1 MKKKINDNEYSSRE
15 DAFRV
20 YFDTVTKIVYTL
32 NLISDKN
39 DMTRRLSNNI
49 DRTLGY
55 EEEMISNNEKTINNN
70 NNEVGLLINSLKVDL
85 KKIDSFKKYNFN
97 IERFIEEIDLNT
109 DERFIL
115 YCLIVYTIY
124 GDSMSAISVRRILEL
139 ISIDSDIYINKYNYF
154 ENDGKLMS
162 SGILTLSHEPYPS
175 IGLLEVTN
183 TLVTF
188 INSKIVFAFLEKDK
202 YDIIS
207 EIINAEN
214 INNSVIIDIKTGAR
228 KKATKEFNILTPK
241 EIVNELNKTVIG
253 QDEAKKALSVHAYL
267 HCLRINGNKDIP
279 FRSNILMIGPTGV
292 GKTYLVKTLA
302 DILGLPFSRADVTTL
317 TETGYVGDDVEVVLY
332 NLYRKANGDLEKAQY
347 GIVFL
352 DEVDKIAKAEP
363 HQSTTGNPSDK
374 AVQEALLSMMNGE
387 DIRVPEFGDRRMMHS
402 SDGILMNTKNI
413 LFIFGGAFVG
423 LDDIIKMRLKG
434 ESGLGFGSNAILNKN
449 KLQKDKILSQV
460 DVKDVEKYG
469 MIPEFIG
476 RIPIIVT
483 LNELTKENLKD
494 ILIKTSESPIKKY
507 VDFFNSIGKKLIL
520 TDDAINYIVDRASGM
535 DMGARAL
542 KSIVE
547 TAMVNILFNLDG
559 IKGNS
564 LTLTRDDIEEVFNKK
579 ETVISNKEDICA
591 SKKDSIKLNINLSNH
606 FSFSYIPLLYIYFF
620 VIYSINN

>member
-15 DAFRV
+15 DAFRF

-139 ISIDSDIYINKYNYF
+139 ITIDSDIYINKYHYF
-154 ENDGKLMS
+154 ENDGKLLS

-188 INSKIVFAFLEKDK
+188 VNSKIVFAFLEKDK

-228 KKATKEFNILTPK
+228 KKTSKEFNILTPK

-579 ETVISNKEDICA
+579 ETVISNKEDILKKSNINIA
-591 SKKDSIKLNINLSNH
+591 KKDDKN
-606 FSFSYIPLLYIYFF
+606 YMA
-620 VIYSINN
+620 

>member
-188 INSKIVFAFLEKDK
+188 VNSKIVFAFLEKDK

-214 INNSVIIDIKTGAR
+214 ISNSVIIDIKTGTR

-469 MIPEFIG
+469 MIPEFI
-476 RIPIIVT
+476 
-483 LNELTKENLKD
+483 
-494 ILIKTSESPIKKY
+494 
-507 VDFFNSIGKKLIL
+507 
-520 TDDAINYIVDRASGM
+520 
-535 DMGARAL
+535 
-542 KSIVE
+542 
-547 TAMVNILFNLDG
+547 
-559 IKGNS
+559 
-564 LTLTRDDIEEVFNKK
+564 
-579 ETVISNKEDICA
+579 
-591 SKKDSIKLNINLSNH
+591 
-606 FSFSYIPLLYIYFF
+606 
-620 VIYSINN
+620 

>member
-1 MKKKINDNEYSSRE
+1 MKKNEYSSRE
-15 DAFRV
+15 EAFRV
-20 YFDTVTKIVYTL
+20 YFDIVTKIVYTL

-55 EEEMISNNEKTINNN
+55 EDEITSNNEKTINTN
-70 NNEVGLLINSLKVDL
+70 NNEVNILINSLKNDL
-85 KKIDSFKKYNFN
+85 KKIYSFKKYNFN
-97 IERFIEEIDLNT
+97 IERFIEERELNT

-115 YCLIVYTIY
+115 YCLVVYTIY

-139 ISIDSDIYINKYNYF
+139 ITIDSDIYINKYHYF
-154 ENDGKLMS
+154 ENDGKLLS

-175 IGLLEVTN
+175 LGLLEVTN
-183 TLVTF
+183 TLITF
-188 INSKIVFAFLEKDK
+188 VNSKVVFAFLEKDK

-207 EIINAEN
+207 EIVNTEN

-228 KKATKEFNILTPK
+228 KKSSKEFNILTPK
-241 EIVNELNKTVIG
+241 EIVNELDKKVIG

-292 GKTYLVKTLA
+292 GKTYLVKTLSE
-302 DILGLPFSRADVTTL
+302 ILGLPFSRADVTTL

-332 NLYRKANGDLEKAQY
+332 NLYRKAGGDLEKAQY

-402 SDGILMNTKNI
+402 SDGIIMNTKNI

-483 LNELTKENLKD
+483 LNELTKDNLKD
-494 ILIKTSESPIKKY
+494 ILMKSSESPIKKY
-507 VDFFNSIGKKLIL
+507 TDFFKSIGKNLIL
-520 TDDAINYIVDRASGM
+520 NEEAINYIADKALSM
-535 DMGARAL
+535 NMGARAL

-564 LTLTRDDIEEVFNKK
+564 LTLTRSDIEEVFDKK
-579 ETVISNKEDICA
+579 ERVNSGNIFEKSNINIP
-591 SKKDSIKLNINLSNH
+591 KKDDKN
-606 FSFSYIPLLYIYFF
+606 YMA
-620 VIYSINN
+620 

>member
-1 MKKKINDNEYSSRE
+1 MKKNEYSSRE
-15 DAFRV
+15 EAFRV
-20 YFDTVTKIVYTL
+20 YFDIVTKIVYTL

-55 EEEMISNNEKTINNN
+55 EDEITSNNEKTINTN
-70 NNEVGLLINSLKVDL
+70 NNEVNILINSLKNDL
-85 KKIDSFKKYNFN
+85 KKIYSFKKYNFN
-97 IERFIEEIDLNT
+97 IERFIEERELNT

-115 YCLIVYTIY
+115 YCLVVYTIY

-139 ISIDSDIYINKYNYF
+139 ITIDSDIYINKYHYF
-154 ENDGKLMS
+154 ENDGKLLS

-175 IGLLEVTN
+175 LGLLEVTN
-183 TLVTF
+183 TLITF
-188 INSKIVFAFLEKDK
+188 VNSKVVFTFLEKDK

-207 EIINAEN
+207 DIINAEN

-228 KKATKEFNILTPK
+228 KKFVKEFNILTPK
-241 EIVNELNKTVIG
+241 EIVSELDKKVIG

-302 DILGLPFSRADVTTL
+302 EILGLPFSRADVTTL

-332 NLYRKANGDLEKAQY
+332 NLYRKANGDLDKAQY

-352 DEVDKIAKAEP
+352 DEIDKIAKAEP

-402 SDGILMNTKNI
+402 SDGIIMNTKNI
-413 LFIFGGAFVG
+413 LFIFGGAFIG
-423 LDDIIKMRLKG
+423 LEDIIKMRLKG

-449 KLQKDKILSQV
+449 KLQKNRILSQV

-483 LNELTKENLKD
+483 LNELTKDNLKD
-494 ILIKTSESPIKKY
+494 ILMKSAESPIIKY
-507 VDFFNSIGKKLIL
+507 TDFFKSIGKKLIL
-520 TDDAINYIVDRASGM
+520 NEDAINYIVDRALSIN
-535 DMGARAL
+535 MGARAL

-547 TAMVNILFNLDG
+547 TVMVNILFNLDG

-564 LTLTRDDIEEVFNKK
+564 LTLTRNDIEEVFDKK
-579 ETVISNKEDICA
+579 ETVNSSNIFEKSNINI
-591 SKKDSIKLNINLSNH
+591 SKKDDKN
-606 FSFSYIPLLYIYFF
+606 YMA
-620 VIYSINN
+620 

>member
-85 KKIDSFKKYNFN
+85 KKIYSFKKYNFN

-214 INNSVIIDIKTGAR
+214 INNSVIIDIKTGTR

-483 LNELTKENLKD
+483 LNELTKDNLKD

-579 ETVISNKEDICA
+579 ETVISNKEDILKKSNINIA
-591 SKKDSIKLNINLSNH
+591 KKDDKN
-606 FSFSYIPLLYIYFF
+606 YMA
-620 VIYSINN
+620 

>member
-188 INSKIVFAFLEKDK
+188 VNSKIVFAFLEKDK

-579 ETVISNKEDICA
+579 EIVISNKEDILKKSNINIA
-591 SKKDSIKLNINLSNH
+591 KKDDKN
-606 FSFSYIPLLYIYFF
+606 YMA
-620 VIYSINN
+620 

>member
-15 DAFRV
+15 DAFRF

-139 ISIDSDIYINKYNYF
+139 ITIDSDIYINKYHYF
-154 ENDGKLMS
+154 ENDGKLLS

-188 INSKIVFAFLEKDK
+188 VNSKIVFAFLEKDK

-228 KKATKEFNILTPK
+228 KKTSKEFNILTPK

-483 LNELTKENLKD
+483 LNELTKDNLKD

-579 ETVISNKEDICA
+579 ETVISNKEDILKKSNINIA
-591 SKKDSIKLNINLSNH
+591 KKDDKN
-606 FSFSYIPLLYIYFF
+606 YMA
-620 VIYSINN
+620 

>member
-423 LDDIIKMRLKG
+423 LDDIIKIRLKG

-520 TDDAINYIVDRASGM
+520 TYDAINYIVDRASGM

-547 TAMVNILFNLDG
+547 MAMVNILFNLDG

-579 ETVISNKEDICA
+579 ETVISNKEDILKKSNINIA
-591 SKKDSIKLNINLSNH
+591 KKDDKN
-606 FSFSYIPLLYIYFF
+606 YMA
-620 VIYSINN
+620 

>member
-188 INSKIVFAFLEKDK
+188 VNSKIVFAFLEKDK

-332 NLYRKANGDLEKAQY
+332 NLYRKASGDLEKAQY

-363 HQSTTGNPSDK
+363 HQSTTGNPSDR

-483 LNELTKENLKD
+483 LNELTKDNLKD

-579 ETVISNKEDICA
+579 ETVISNKEDILKKSNINIA
-591 SKKDSIKLNINLSNH
+591 KKDDKN
-606 FSFSYIPLLYIYFF
+606 YMA
-620 VIYSINN
+620 

>member
-1 MKKKINDNEYSSRE
+1 MKKNEYSSRE

-214 INNSVIIDIKTGAR
+214 INNSVIIDIKTGTR

-302 DILGLPFSRADVTTL
+302 EILGLPFSRADVTTL

-332 NLYRKANGDLEKAQY
+332 NLYRKANGDLDKAQY

-352 DEVDKIAKAEP
+352 DEIDKIAKAEP

-402 SDGILMNTKNI
+402 SDGIIMNTKNI
-413 LFIFGGAFVG
+413 LFIFGGAFIG
-423 LDDIIKMRLKG
+423 LEDIIKMRLKG

-449 KLQKDKILSQV
+449 KLQKNRILSQV

-483 LNELTKENLKD
+483 LNELTKDNLKD
-494 ILIKTSESPIKKY
+494 ILMKSAESPIIKY
-507 VDFFNSIGKKLIL
+507 TDFFKSIGKKLIL
-520 TDDAINYIVDRASGM
+520 NEDAINYIVDRALSIN
-535 DMGARAL
+535 MGARAL

-547 TAMVNILFNLDG
+547 TVMVNILFNLDG

-564 LTLTRDDIEEVFNKK
+564 LTLTRNDIEEVFDKK
-579 ETVISNKEDICA
+579 ETVNSSNIFEKSNINI
-591 SKKDSIKLNINLSNH
+591 SKKDDKN
-606 FSFSYIPLLYIYFF
+606 YMA
-620 VIYSINN
+620 

>member
-1 MKKKINDNEYSSRE
+1 MKKNEYSSRE
-15 DAFRV
+15 EAFRV
-20 YFDTVTKIVYTL
+20 YFDIVTKIVYTL

-55 EEEMISNNEKTINNN
+55 EDEIASNNEKTINTN
-70 NNEVGLLINSLKVDL
+70 NNEVNILINSLKNDL
-85 KKIDSFKKYNFN
+85 KKIYSFKKYNFN
-97 IERFIEEIDLNT
+97 IERFIDERELNT

-115 YCLIVYTIY
+115 YCLVVYTIY

-139 ISIDSDIYINKYNYF
+139 ITIDSDIYINKYHYF
-154 ENDGKLMS
+154 ENDGKLLS

-175 IGLLEVTN
+175 LGLLEVTN

-188 INSKIVFAFLEKDK
+188 VNSKVVFAFLEKDK

-207 EIINAEN
+207 DIVNAEN

-228 KKATKEFNILTPK
+228 KKTSKEFNILTPK
-241 EIVNELNKTVIG
+241 EIVNELNKKVIG

-302 DILGLPFSRADVTTL
+302 EILGLPFSRADVTTL

-332 NLYRKANGDLEKAQY
+332 NLYRKANGDLEKAQF

-402 SDGILMNTKNI
+402 SDGIIMNTKNI

-494 ILIKTSESPIKKY
+494 ILMKSSESPIKKY
-507 VDFFNSIGKKLIL
+507 TDFFKSIGKNLIL
-520 TDDAINYIVDRASGM
+520 DEDAINYIADKSLSM
-535 DMGARAL
+535 NMGARAL

-564 LTLTRDDIEEVFNKK
+564 LTLTRSDIEEVFDKK
-579 ETVISNKEDICA
+579 ERVNSSNIFEKSNINIP
-591 SKKDSIKLNINLSNH
+591 KKDDKN
-606 FSFSYIPLLYIYFF
+606 YMA
-620 VIYSINN
+620 

>member
-188 INSKIVFAFLEKDK
+188 VNSKIVFAFLEKDK

-253 QDEAKKALSVHAYL
+253 QDEAKKTLSVHAYL

-494 ILIKTSESPIKKY
+494 ILIKTLESPIKKY

-520 TDDAINYIVDRASGM
+520 NEEAINYIVDRASGM

-579 ETVISNKEDICA
+579 ETVISNKEDILKKSNINIA
-591 SKKDSIKLNINLSNH
+591 KKDDKN
-606 FSFSYIPLLYIYFF
+606 YMA
-620 VIYSINN
+620 

>member
-97 IERFIEEIDLNT
+97 IERFIEERELNT

-207 EIINAEN
+207 EIINSEN

-579 ETVISNKEDICA
+579 ETVISNKEDILKKSNVNIA
-591 SKKDSIKLNINLSNH
+591 KKDDKN
-606 FSFSYIPLLYIYFF
+606 YMA
-620 VIYSINN
+620 

>member
-207 EIINAEN
+207 DIVNAEN
-214 INNSVIIDIKTGAR
+214 INNLVIIDIKTGAR
-228 KKATKEFNILTPK
+228 KKASKEFNILTPK
-241 EIVNELNKTVIG
+241 EIVSELDKKVIG

-579 ETVISNKEDICA
+579 ETVISNKEDILKKSNINIA
-591 SKKDSIKLNINLSNH
+591 KKDDKN
-606 FSFSYIPLLYIYFF
+606 YMA
-620 VIYSINN
+620 

>member
-1 MKKKINDNEYSSRE
+1 MKKNEYSSRE
-15 DAFRV
+15 EAFRV
-20 YFDTVTKIVYTL
+20 YFDIVTKIVYTL

-55 EEEMISNNEKTINNN
+55 EDEITSNNEKTINTN
-70 NNEVGLLINSLKVDL
+70 NNEVNILINSLKNDL
-85 KKIDSFKKYNFN
+85 KKIYSFKKYNFN
-97 IERFIEEIDLNT
+97 IERFIEERELNT

-115 YCLIVYTIY
+115 YCLVVYTIY

-139 ISIDSDIYINKYNYF
+139 ITIDSDIYINKYHYF
-154 ENDGKLMS
+154 ENDGKLLS

-175 IGLLEVTN
+175 LGLLEVTN
-183 TLVTF
+183 TLITF
-188 INSKIVFAFLEKDK
+188 VNSKVVFTFLEKDK

-207 EIINAEN
+207 DIINAEN

-228 KKATKEFNILTPK
+228 KKFVKEFNILTPK
-241 EIVNELNKTVIG
+241 EIVSELDKKVIG

-302 DILGLPFSRADVTTL
+302 EILGLPFSRADVTTL

-332 NLYRKANGDLEKAQY
+332 NLYRKANGDLDKAQY

-352 DEVDKIAKAEP
+352 DEIDKIAKAEP

-402 SDGILMNTKNI
+402 SDGIIMNTKNI
-413 LFIFGGAFVG
+413 LFIFGGAFIG
-423 LDDIIKMRLKG
+423 LEDIIKMRLKG

-449 KLQKDKILSQV
+449 KLQKNRILSQV

-483 LNELTKENLKD
+483 LNELTKDNLKD
-494 ILIKTSESPIKKY
+494 ILMKSAESPIIKY
-507 VDFFNSIGKKLIL
+507 TDFFKSIGKKLIL
-520 TDDAINYIVDRASGM
+520 NEDAINYIVDRALSINI
-535 DMGARAL
+535 GARAL

-547 TAMVNILFNLDG
+547 TVMVNILFNLDG

-564 LTLTRDDIEEVFNKK
+564 LTLTRNDIEEVFDKK
-579 ETVISNKEDICA
+579 ETVNSSNIFEKSNINI
-591 SKKDSIKLNINLSNH
+591 SKKDDKN
-606 FSFSYIPLLYIYFF
+606 YMA
-620 VIYSINN
+620 

>member
-1 MKKKINDNEYSSRE
+1 MKKNEYSSRE
-15 DAFRV
+15 EAFRV
-20 YFDTVTKIVYTL
+20 YFDIVTKIVYTL

-55 EEEMISNNEKTINNN
+55 EDEITSNNEKTINTN
-70 NNEVGLLINSLKVDL
+70 NNEVNILINSLKNDL
-85 KKIDSFKKYNFN
+85 KKIYSFKKYNFN
-97 IERFIEEIDLNT
+97 IERFIEERELNT

-139 ISIDSDIYINKYNYF
+139 ITIDSDIYINKYHYF
-154 ENDGKLMS
+154 ENDGKLLS

-175 IGLLEVTN
+175 LGLLEVTN
-183 TLVTF
+183 TLITF
-188 INSKIVFAFLEKDK
+188 VNSKVVFTFLEKDK

-207 EIINAEN
+207 DIINAEN

-228 KKATKEFNILTPK
+228 KKFVKEFNILTPK
-241 EIVNELNKTVIG
+241 EIVSELDKKVIG

-302 DILGLPFSRADVTTL
+302 EILGLPFSRADVTTL

-332 NLYRKANGDLEKAQY
+332 NLYRKANGDLDKAQY

-352 DEVDKIAKAEP
+352 DEIDKIAKAEP

-402 SDGILMNTKNI
+402 SDGIIMNTKNI
-413 LFIFGGAFVG
+413 LFIFGGAFIG
-423 LDDIIKMRLKG
+423 LEDIIKMRLKG

-449 KLQKDKILSQV
+449 KLQKNRILSQV

-483 LNELTKENLKD
+483 LNELTKDNLKD
-494 ILIKTSESPIKKY
+494 ILMKSAESPIIKY
-507 VDFFNSIGKKLIL
+507 TDFFKSIGKKLIL
-520 TDDAINYIVDRASGM
+520 NEDAINYIVDRALSIN
-535 DMGARAL
+535 MGARAL

-547 TAMVNILFNLDG
+547 TVMVNILFNLDG

-564 LTLTRDDIEEVFNKK
+564 LTLTRNDIEEVFDKK
-579 ETVISNKEDICA
+579 ETVNSSNIFEKSNINI
-591 SKKDSIKLNINLSNH
+591 SKKDDKN
-606 FSFSYIPLLYIYFF
+606 YMA
-620 VIYSINN
+620 

>member
-214 INNSVIIDIKTGAR
+214 INNSVIIDIKTGTR

-253 QDEAKKALSVHAYL
+253 QDEAKKVLSVHAYL

-579 ETVISNKEDICA
+579 ETVISNKEDILKKSNINIA
-591 SKKDSIKLNINLSNH
+591 KKDDKN
-606 FSFSYIPLLYIYFF
+606 YMA
-620 VIYSINN
+620 

>member
-188 INSKIVFAFLEKDK
+188 VNSKVVFAFLEKDK

-214 INNSVIIDIKTGAR
+214 INNSVIIDIKTGTR

-241 EIVNELNKTVIG
+241 EIVSELNKTVIG

-302 DILGLPFSRADVTTL
+302 EILGLPFSRADVTTL

-332 NLYRKANGDLEKAQY
+332 NLYRKAGGDLEKAQF

-579 ETVISNKEDICA
+579 ETVISNKEDILKKSNINIA
-591 SKKDSIKLNINLSNH
+591 KKDDKN
-606 FSFSYIPLLYIYFF
+606 YMA
-620 VIYSINN
+620 

>member
-1 MKKKINDNEYSSRE
+1 MKKKINYNEYSSKE
-15 DAFRV
+15 EAFRV
-20 YFDTVTKIVYTL
+20 YFDIVTKIVYTL

-55 EEEMISNNEKTINNN
+55 EDEIVSSNEKTINTN
-70 NNEVGLLINSLKVDL
+70 NNEVNILINSLKIDL
-85 KKIDSFKKYNFN
+85 KKISAFKKYNFN
-97 IERFIEEIDLNT
+97 IERFVEERELNT

-139 ISIDSDIYINKYNYF
+139 ITIDSDIYINKYHYF
-154 ENDGKLMS
+154 ENESKLIS
-162 SGILTLSHEPYPS
+162 AGILTLSHEPYPS

-188 INSKIVFAFLEKDK
+188 INSKVVFAFLEKDK

-207 EIINAEN
+207 DIINTEN

-228 KKATKEFNILTPK
+228 KKSAKEFNILTPK
-241 EIVNELNKTVIG
+241 EIVNELNKKVIG

-332 NLYRKANGDLEKAQY
+332 NLYRKANGDLDKAQY

-352 DEVDKIAKAEP
+352 DEIDKIAKAEP

-387 DIRVPEFGDRRMMHS
+387 DVRVPEFGDRRMMHS

-423 LDDIIKMRLKG
+423 LEDIIKTRLKG
-434 ESGLGFGSNAILNKN
+434 ESGLGFGSNAVLNKN
-449 KLQKDKILSQV
+449 KLQKDKILNQV

-476 RIPIIVT
+476 RIPILVA

-507 VDFFNSIGKKLIL
+507 TDFFKSIGKKLIL
-520 TDDAINYIVDRASGM
+520 NEDAIDYIVDKALTM
-535 DMGARAL
+535 NMGARAL

-564 LTLTRDDIEEVFNKK
+564 LTLTRGDIEEVFDKK
-579 ETVISNKEDICA
+579 ETVNSGNIFEKSNINIP
-591 SKKDSIKLNINLSNH
+591 KKDDK
-606 FSFSYIPLLYIYFF
+606 SYMA
-620 VIYSINN
+620 

>member
-1 MKKKINDNEYSSRE
+1 MKKNEYSSKE
-15 DAFRV
+15 EAFRV
-20 YFDTVTKIVYTL
+20 YFDIVTKIVYTL

-55 EEEMISNNEKTINNN
+55 EDEIASNNEKTINTN
-70 NNEVGLLINSLKVDL
+70 NNEVNILINSLKNDL
-85 KKIDSFKKYNFN
+85 KKIYSFKKYNFN
-97 IERFIEEIDLNT
+97 IERFIDEIELNT

-115 YCLIVYTIY
+115 YCLVVYTIY

-139 ISIDSDIYINKYNYF
+139 ITIDSDIYINKYHYF
-154 ENDGKLMS
+154 ENDGKLLS

-175 IGLLEVTN
+175 LGLLEVTN

-188 INSKIVFAFLEKDK
+188 VNSKVVFAFLEKDK

-207 EIINAEN
+207 DIVNAEN

-228 KKATKEFNILTPK
+228 KKTSKEFNILTPK
-241 EIVNELNKTVIG
+241 EIVNELNKKVIG

-302 DILGLPFSRADVTTL
+302 EILGLPFSRADVTTL

-402 SDGILMNTKNI
+402 SDGIIMNTKNI

-494 ILIKTSESPIKKY
+494 ILMKSSESPIKKY
-507 VDFFNSIGKKLIL
+507 TDFFKSIGKNLIL
-520 TDDAINYIVDRASGM
+520 DEDAINYIADKSLSM
-535 DMGARAL
+535 NMGARAL

-564 LTLTRDDIEEVFNKK
+564 LTLTRSDIEEVFDKK
-579 ETVISNKEDICA
+579 ERVNSSNIFEKSNINIP
-591 SKKDSIKLNINLSNH
+591 KKDDKN
-606 FSFSYIPLLYIYFF
+606 YMA
-620 VIYSINN
+620 

>member
-70 NNEVGLLINSLKVDL
+70 NNEVGLLINSLKIDL

-228 KKATKEFNILTPK
+228 KKTSKEFNILTPK

-547 TAMVNILFNLDG
+547 MAMVNILFNLDG

-579 ETVISNKEDICA
+579 ETVISNKEDILKKSNINIA
-591 SKKDSIKLNINLSNH
+591 KKDDKN
-606 FSFSYIPLLYIYFF
+606 YMA
-620 VIYSINN
+620 

>member
-1 MKKKINDNEYSSRE
+1 MKKKRNDNEYSSRE

-39 DMTRRLSNNI
+39 DMTRRLSNNM

-55 EEEMISNNEKTINNN
+55 EDEIVSNNEKTINTN
-70 NNEVGLLINSLKVDL
+70 NNEVGILISSLKNDL
-85 KKIDSFKKYNFN
+85 RKISSFKKYNFN
-97 IERFIEEIDLNT
+97 IERFIEERELNI

-115 YCLIVYTIY
+115 YCLITYTIY

-139 ISIDSDIYINKYNYF
+139 ITIDSDIYINKYHYF
-154 ENDGKLMS
+154 EKDGKLIS
-162 SGILTLSHEPYPS
+162 AGILTLSHEPYPS

-188 INSKIVFAFLEKDK
+188 VNSKIVFAFLEKDS
-202 YDIIS
+202 YDIIADIVNNES
-207 EIINAEN
+207 L
-214 INNSVIIDIKTGAR
+214 NNSLVLDIKTGAR
-228 KKATKEFNILTPK
+228 RKSSKEFNILTPK
-241 EIVNELNKTVIG
+241 EIADELNKTVIG

-402 SDGILMNTKNI
+402 SDGIIMNTKNI

-423 LDDIIKMRLKG
+423 LEDIIKMRLKG
-434 ESGLGFGSNAILNKN
+434 ESGLGFGSNAVIN
-449 KLQKDKILSQV
+449 KLQKERILSQV

-483 LNELTKENLKD
+483 LHELTKENLRD
-494 ILIKTSESPIKKY
+494 ILTKTSDSPIKKY
-507 VDFFNSIGKKLIL
+507 TEFFKSIGKKLIL
-520 TDDAINYIVDRASGM
+520 TDDAINYIVDRAASM
-535 DMGARAL
+535 NMGARAL

-564 LTLTRDDIEEVFNKK
+564 LTLTRFDIEKAFDEK
-579 ETVISNKEDICA
+579 ETVSSGKENVLGKFNNIAKKED
-591 SKKDSIKLNINLSNH
+591 K
-606 FSFSYIPLLYIYFF
+606 SYMA
-620 VIYSINN
+620 

>member
-1 MKKKINDNEYSSRE
+1 MKKKINYNEYSSRE
-15 DAFRV
+15 DAFRI
-20 YFDTVTKIVYTL
+20 YFDIVTKIVYTL

-55 EEEMISNNEKTINNN
+55 EDEIVSNNEKTININ
-70 NNEVGLLINSLKVDL
+70 NNEVNILINSLKMDL
-85 KKIDSFKKYNFN
+85 KKIYSFKKYNFN
-97 IERFIEEIDLNT
+97 IERFIEELELNT

-139 ISIDSDIYINKYNYF
+139 ITIDSDIYINKYHYF
-154 ENDGKLMS
+154 ENESKLIS

-175 IGLLEVTN
+175 IGLLEITN

-188 INSKIVFAFLEKDK
+188 VNSKVVFAFLEKGK

-207 EIINAEN
+207 DIVNEEN
-214 INNSVIIDIKTGAR
+214 INNSVIIDIKTGSR
-228 KKATKEFNILTPK
+228 KKSTKEFNILTPK
-241 EIVNELNKTVIG
+241 EIVNELNKKVVG

-332 NLYRKANGDLEKAQY
+332 NLYRKSNGDLDKAQY

-352 DEVDKIAKAEP
+352 DEIDKIAKAEP

-402 SDGILMNTKNI
+402 SDGIIMNTKNI

-423 LDDIIKMRLKG
+423 LEDIIKMRLKG
-434 ESGLGFGSNAILNKN
+434 ESGLGFGSNAVLNKN

-460 DVKDVEKYG
+460 DIKDVEKYG

-476 RIPIIVT
+476 RIPILVA

-507 VDFFNSIGKKLIL
+507 TDFFKSIGKKLIL
-520 TDDAINYIVDRASGM
+520 NEDAVDYIVDKALTM
-535 DMGARAL
+535 NMGARAL

-559 IKGNS
+559 IKGSS
-564 LTLTRDDIEEVFNKK
+564 LTLTRNDIEEVFDKK
-579 ETVISNKEDICA
+579 ETVNSSNIFEKSNMNIP
-591 SKKDSIKLNINLSNH
+591 KKDDK
-606 FSFSYIPLLYIYFF
+606 SYMA
-620 VIYSINN
+620 

>member
-70 NNEVGLLINSLKVDL
+70 NEVGLLINSLKIDL

-154 ENDGKLMS
+154 ENDEKLMS

-188 INSKIVFAFLEKDK
+188 VNSKIVFAFLEKDK

-214 INNSVIIDIKTGAR
+214 INNSVIIDIKTGAH
-228 KKATKEFNILTPK
+228 KKTSKEFNILTPK

-579 ETVISNKEDICA
+579 ETVISNKEDILKKSNINIA
-591 SKKDSIKLNINLSNH
+591 KKDDKN
-606 FSFSYIPLLYIYFF
+606 YMA
-620 VIYSINN
+620 

>member
-1 MKKKINDNEYSSRE
+1 MKKNEYSSRE

-55 EEEMISNNEKTINNN
+55 EDEITSNNEKTINTN
-70 NNEVGLLINSLKVDL
+70 NNEVNILINSLKNDL
-85 KKIDSFKKYNFN
+85 KKIYSFKKYNFN
-97 IERFIEEIDLNT
+97 IERFIEERELNT

-139 ISIDSDIYINKYNYF
+139 ITIDSDIYINKYHYF
-154 ENDGKLMS
+154 ENDGKLLS

-175 IGLLEVTN
+175 LGLLEVTN
-183 TLVTF
+183 TLITF
-188 INSKIVFAFLEKDK
+188 VNSKVVFTFLEKDK

-207 EIINAEN
+207 DIINAEN

-228 KKATKEFNILTPK
+228 KKFVKEFNILTPK
-241 EIVNELNKTVIG
+241 EIVSELDKKVIG

-302 DILGLPFSRADVTTL
+302 EILGLPFSRADVTTL

-332 NLYRKANGDLEKAQY
+332 NLYRKANGDLDKAQY

-352 DEVDKIAKAEP
+352 DEIDKIAKAEP

-402 SDGILMNTKNI
+402 SDGIIMNTKNI
-413 LFIFGGAFVG
+413 LFIFGGAFIG
-423 LDDIIKMRLKG
+423 LEDIIKMRLKG

-449 KLQKDKILSQV
+449 KLQKNRILSQV

-483 LNELTKENLKD
+483 LNELTKDNLKD
-494 ILIKTSESPIKKY
+494 ILMKSAESPIIKY
-507 VDFFNSIGKKLIL
+507 TDFFKSIGKKLIL
-520 TDDAINYIVDRASGM
+520 NEDAINYIVDRALSINI
-535 DMGARAL
+535 GARAL

-547 TAMVNILFNLDG
+547 TVMVNILFNLDG

-564 LTLTRDDIEEVFNKK
+564 LTLTRNDIEEVFDKK
-579 ETVISNKEDICA
+579 ETVNSSNIFEKSNINI
-591 SKKDSIKLNINLSNH
+591 SKKDDKN
-606 FSFSYIPLLYIYFF
+606 YMA
-620 VIYSINN
+620 

>member
-1 MKKKINDNEYSSRE
+1 MKKNEYSSRE
-15 DAFRV
+15 EAFRV
-20 YFDTVTKIVYTL
+20 YFDIVTKIVYTL

-55 EEEMISNNEKTINNN
+55 EDEITSNNEKTINTN
-70 NNEVGLLINSLKVDL
+70 NNEVNILINSLKNDL
-85 KKIDSFKKYNFN
+85 KKIHSFKKYNFN
-97 IERFIEEIDLNT
+97 IERFIEERDLNT
-109 DERFIL
+109 DEKFIL

-139 ISIDSDIYINKYNYF
+139 ITVDSDIYINKYHYF
-154 ENDGKLMS
+154 ENDGKLLS

-188 INSKIVFAFLEKDK
+188 VNSKVVFAFLEKDK

-228 KKATKEFNILTPK
+228 KKASKEFKILTPK
-241 EIVNELNKTVIG
+241 EIVNELDKKVIG

-302 DILGLPFSRADVTTL
+302 EILGLPFSRADVTTL

-332 NLYRKANGDLEKAQY
+332 NLYRKANGDLEKARY

-402 SDGILMNTKNI
+402 SDGIIMNTKNI

-494 ILIKTSESPIKKY
+494 ILMKSSESPIKKY
-507 VDFFNSIGKKLIL
+507 TDFFKSIGKNLIL
-520 TDDAINYIVDRASGM
+520 DEDAINYIADKSLSM
-535 DMGARAL
+535 NMGARAL

-564 LTLTRDDIEEVFNKK
+564 LTLTRSDIEEVFDKK
-579 ETVISNKEDICA
+579 EKVNSGNIFEKSNMNIP
-591 SKKDSIKLNINLSNH
+591 KKDDKN
-606 FSFSYIPLLYIYFF
+606 YMA
-620 VIYSINN
+620 

>member
-188 INSKIVFAFLEKDK
+188 VNSKIVFAFLEKDK

-228 KKATKEFNILTPK
+228 KKTSKEFNILTPK

-332 NLYRKANGDLEKAQY
+332 NLYRKAGGDLEKAQY

-402 SDGILMNTKNI
+402 SDGIIMNTKNI

-483 LNELTKENLKD
+483 LNELTKDNLKD

-520 TDDAINYIVDRASGM
+520 TDDAINYIVDRALGM

-579 ETVISNKEDICA
+579 ETVISNKEDILKKSNINIA
-591 SKKDSIKLNINLSNH
+591 KKDDKN
-606 FSFSYIPLLYIYFF
+606 YMA
-620 VIYSINN
+620 

>member
-97 IERFIEEIDLNT
+97 IERFIEDIDLNT

-214 INNSVIIDIKTGAR
+214 INNSVIIDIKTGTR

-579 ETVISNKEDICA
+579 ETVISNKEDILKKSNINIA
-591 SKKDSIKLNINLSNH
+591 KKDDKN
-606 FSFSYIPLLYIYFF
+606 YMA
-620 VIYSINN
+620 